1 MLDFRTR
8 YGPCA
13 VIAGGSHG
21 IGGSFAEQLAAAG
34 LDLVLGA
41 RNGPVLDEFAEGL
54 RSRFPT
60 INVQTV
66 VADLSTD
73 GGVDALIAAAEGRE
87 VGLFIHNAG
96 TSSQMRPFLE
106 LDLEYARNLLQ
117 VNAVSMMTLV
127 HHFAGPMTVR
137 RRGGMIIVGSL
148 AGLGGQW
155 GLTSY
160 SAVKAFSRVFCEGF
174 WFEMK
179 QHGVDVLALTPGGV
193 ETPSRQRDFPQ
204 ATGTGMAADAV
215 AREGLENLANGPVYF
230 PGPVAAKAQAI
241 RALGFAEAVEEAYQR
256 NAIFRDAAKS

>member
-1 MLDFRTR
+1 MFDLRTR

-13 VIAGGSHG
+13 VIAGGSYG

-41 RNGPVLDEFAEGL
+41 RNGPVLDEFAQGL
-54 RSRFPT
+54 RTRFPT

-66 VADLSTD
+66 VADLSTE
-73 GGVDALIAAAEGRE
+73 GGVDALTSAAEGRE

-106 LDLEYARNLLQ
+106 LDLEYSRNLLQ
-117 VNAVSMMTLV
+117 VNAVSMMTLA
-127 HHFAGPMTVR
+127 HHFAGPMVAR

-148 AGLGGQW
+148 AGLGGQS

-160 SAVKAFSRVFCEGF
+160 CAVKAFSRVFCEGF

-193 ETPSRQRDFPQ
+193 ETPSRQRDFPA

-230 PGPVAAKAQAI
+230 PGPGAEKARAI
-241 RALGFAEAVEEAYQR
+241 RAMGFAEAVEEAYQR
-256 NAIFRDAAKS
+256 NAIYRDPAQS